1 MIERMSRIIPYI
13 YEHHE
18 EKITLEDL
26 AEALGYSTYYLSS
39 QFKKQ
44 TGQSIGNYMTDLRIE
59 KAKEMLTYSN
69 ISLTDLSAK
78 LHFSTP
84 SYFSSVFKKHTGLTP
99 SAYVQSLSKPASSS
113 QP

>member
-1 MIERMSRIIPYI
+1 M
-13 YEHHE
+13 
-18 EKITLEDL
+18 KNLLGDL

-44 TGQSIGNYMTDLRIE
+44 TGQSVGDYMTNLRIE
-59 KAKEMLTYSN
+59 KAKEMLAYSN
-69 ISLTDLSAK
+69 ISLTDLSAR

-99 SAYVQSLSKPASSS
+99 TAYVQSLAKPASSS